1 MEKELAGGVDAHLLE
16 GIRNQDPAVL
26 RKIYADLFP
35 GIEYFVL
42 SSKGSE
48 EDAHDLFQEAMIIL
62 FKKCQQ
68 PTFQLSCKLK
78 TYVQAVC
85 RRMWLNKKSRSKD
98 IHVSG
103 ITEKE
108 ENEIVGADF
117 GEAYEREEREQ
128 LYREYFQKLGEG
140 CRSILS
146 LFLSGVRLKEIAE
159 KLGISGEG
167 AAKKKKY
174 KCQKRL
180 IEWIKNDARYKELRL
195 G

>member
-1 MEKELAGGVDAHLLE
+1 MKNEPAVGIDSHLLD
-16 GIRNQDPAVL
+16 GIRQKDPTVM

-42 SSKGSE
+42 SNKGAE

-62 FKKCQQ
+62 FKKCQD
-68 PTFQLSCKLK
+68 TGFYLTCTLK

-85 RRMWLNKKSRSKD
+85 RRMWLNKKSRSKG
-98 IHVSG
+98 IYKSG

-117 GEAYEREEREQ
+117 REEYEREEREQ

-140 CRSILS
+140 CRQVLS
-146 LFLSGVRLKEIAE
+146 LFLSGVRLKEIAD
-159 KLGISGEG
+159 KLGIAGEG

-180 IEWIKNDARYKELRL
+180 IEWIKADPRYSELKIA
-195 G
+195 